1 MKKRL
6 LVDLS
11 SLKNLYSGLGQIA
24 LSYGNYFKK
33 NYHSYSSFYDLTLLV
48 PKRYIGAFGDEMKY
62 ISSTNWVRK
71 HCRYMFPK
79 FDIWHSIHQ
88 LSRFKPIHPNTKLIL
103 TIHDLNYLYE
113 KAGNS
118 RIRRHGRLQKKI
130 DRADEIVCIS
140 EFTKREVEQELLL
153 SGKECKVIYNKVQLL
168 DEGLASKPNFHI
180 TQPFFFTLGVI
191 KQKKNFHV
199 LLDLMKQIPEK
210 HLYIIGSG
218 ANDKH
223 NTYARNIKKCIEG
236 ENISN
241 VTLHEAISHGEKI
254 WMYRNCEA
262 FLFPSLL
269 EGFGIPLIEAMQF
282 GKPVFSSKETSLRE
296 IGSTYAYF
304 WDNFEPESMK
314 QVINRGLNDFYK
326 IPGLA
331 GIEKSYAEKF
341 SGDQHF
347 HDYEEIYRTI

>member
-24 LSYGNYFKK
+24 LSYGYYFKD
-33 NYHSYSSFYDLTLLV
+33 NYHAHTSLYELTLLV
-48 PKRYIGAFGDEMKY
+48 PKRYIGAFGNKMKY
-62 ISSTNWVRK
+62 ISSTNWFRK
-71 HCRYMFPK
+71 YCPYTFPK

-88 LSRFKPIHPNTKLIL
+88 LSRFGPFHSSTKLIL

-113 KAGNS
+113 RTGNS
-118 RIRRHGRLQKKI
+118 KIRRHRRLQKKI

-140 EFTKREVEQELLL
+140 EFTKREVERELQLHD
-153 SGKECKVIYNKVQLL
+153 KECKVIYNKVQLL
-168 DEGLASKPNFHI
+168 DERMASRPAFDVI
-180 TQPFFFTLGVI
+180 QPFFFTLGII
-191 KQKKNFHV
+191 KRKKNFHV
-199 LLDLMKQIPEK
+199 LLDLMKLIPEK

-218 ANDKH
+218 ADKKH
-223 NTYARNIKKCIEG
+223 NTYALNIKRRIRE

-241 VTLHEAISHGEKI
+241 VTLHEAISYEEKI

-269 EGFGIPLIEAMQF
+269 EGFGIPVIEAMQF
-282 GKPVFSSKETSLRE
+282 GKPVFSSQQTSLKE
-296 IGSTYAYF
+296 IGSIYAYF
-304 WDNFEPESMK
+304 WDNFEPEPMK
-314 QVINRGLNDFYK
+314 QVIDRGLNDFYK
-326 IPGLA
+326 TPGLA
-331 GIEKSYAEKF
+331 EVEKSYAEKF